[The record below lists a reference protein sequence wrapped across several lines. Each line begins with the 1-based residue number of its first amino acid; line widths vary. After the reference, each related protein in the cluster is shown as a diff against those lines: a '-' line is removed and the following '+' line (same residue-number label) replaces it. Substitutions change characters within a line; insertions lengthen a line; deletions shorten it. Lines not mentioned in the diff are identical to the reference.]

1 MKESSYAGVALL
13 MAFLTRRRCFALTL
27 GGAVGYSGFFAAFA
41 KELEAEK
48 NHRDLR
54 FQIGKGFGEGLH
66 QNIEAVLRSSA
77 ETIWLHCTSTHWQ
90 IAGFSI
96 YQHEHH
102 PICHF
107 DHTAD
112 SCVLIGLA
120 TKQTFWAQYA
130 FQFAHEFCHA
140 LIGHSSDWR
149 KRNLRQ
155 AGPNFWLE
163 ECLCEVASLFSL
175 RAMSEAW
182 RSQPP
187 YPNWKDYAQHL
198 MSYAAER
205 MEKTRQAYRQPFR
218 PWFAEVENELRKNP
232 TMREHNCRI
241 ALELLP
247 LFEAQP
253 AGWDSLQHYRMS
265 VPSEEQTLQEHF
277 EQWFRAADCAQHEF
291 IRKVGSVFGVKIS
304 QK

>member
-1 MKESSYAGVALL
+1 M
-13 MAFLTRRRCFALTL
+13 TL
-27 GGAVGYSGFFAAFA
+27 GAVVGHGGFFSAFA
-41 KELEAEK
+41 QALEVEK

-54 FQIGKGFGEGLH
+54 FQIGDGFGEGLKE
-66 QNIEAVLRSSA
+66 NIEAVLRSSA
-77 ETIWLHCTSTHWQ
+77 ETIWRHCTSTQWQ

-96 YQHEHH
+96 YQHEQY

-112 SCVLIGLA
+112 SCVSIGLA

-140 LIGHSSDWR
+140 LIGHTGDWR

-155 AGPNFWLE
+155 PGPNFWLE

-182 RSQPP
+182 QSQPP
-187 YPNWKDYAQHL
+187 YPNWKEYADHL
-198 MSYAAER
+198 NSYADER
-205 MEKTRQAYRQPFR
+205 IENTRKAYRQPFSS
-218 PWFAEVENELRKNP
+218 WFAEVENDLRKNP

-247 LFEAQP
+247 IFEAEP
-253 AGWDSLQHYRMS
+253 VGWDSLQHYRMM
-265 VPSEEQTLQEHF
+265 VPSEEQRLQEHF
-277 EQWFRAADCAQHEF
+277 EQWFLAADRTQHTF
-291 IRKVGSVFGVKIS
+291 IRKIGTVFGVKIA

>member
-1 MKESSYAGVALL
+1 M
-13 MAFLTRRRCFALTL
+13 TL
-27 GGAVGYSGFFAAFA
+27 GTVVGHGGFFSGFA
-41 KELEAEK
+41 KALEAEK

-54 FQIGKGFGEGLH
+54 FQIGEGFGVGLSE
-66 QNIEAVLRSSA
+66 NIEAVLRSSG
-77 ETIWLHCTSTHWQ
+77 ETIWCHCTSTHWQ
-90 IAGFSI
+90 ISGFSI
-96 YQHEHH
+96 YQHEQH

-140 LIGHSSDWR
+140 LIGHSSNWR

-175 RAMSEAW
+175 RAMSETW
-182 RSQPP
+182 RSKPP
-187 YPNWKDYAQHL
+187 YPNWKDYAEHL
-198 MSYAAER
+198 KSYADER
-205 MEKTRQAYRQPFR
+205 IEKTRQTYRQPF
-218 PWFAEVENELRKNP
+218 PSWFAETENDLRRNP

-247 LFEAQP
+247 IFEAHP
-253 AGWDSLQHYRMS
+253 LGWDSLQHYRMT

-277 EQWFRAADCAQHEF
+277 EQWLRSADRSQHTF
-291 IRKVGSVFGVKIS
+291 IKKIGTVFSVKIL
-304 QK
+304 Q